1 MTAATSKRFSP
12 GLVLAMLMIAY
23 IFNFLD
29 RQLLGILAAPI
40 KSELELTDTQLGLLG
55 GLAFAALYSVLGV
68 PAALLADRTSRS
80 WVVTIALAIWSGF
93 TALCGLAAGFWQLF
107 LCRLGV
113 GVGEAGGLAPSYA
126 LIADYFPPGRRAR
139 ALGIYSMGVPIGL
152 AMGAMLGGYIA
163 QNVDWRTAFIVI
175 GLAGTAIAPMLKY
188 IVRDISRPAPAAR
201 VEAAR
206 VSAVFAILARKPSF
220 WLIAFAA
227 SMSSLCGNGLAF
239 WLPSVLIR
247 SFGFDLL
254 QVGMFAGSLL
264 LVGGAAGVYLGGV
277 LADKL
282 GWRDRGYYVKLP
294 AYAWLLSVPLFAAG
308 LLSASPMA
316 AWLLLLVPNG
326 LTILWLGPLATAI
339 QHLVPAHMRATASAS
354 YILIT
359 NLVGLGLGSL
369 VMGALSDGMTALYG
383 QEALRYAT
391 VACLVFY
398 LIAAALAM
406 LAIKPLRTDWVE
418 ETHD

>member
-1 MTAATSKRFSP
+1 MTPAASKRFSP

-23 IFNFLD
+23 ILNFLD
-29 RQLLGILAAPI
+29 RQLLGILATPI
-40 KSELELTDTQLGLLG
+40 KADLKLTDTQLGMLG
-55 GLAFAALYSVLGV
+55 GLAFAALYSILGV

-80 WVVTIALAIWSGF
+80 SVVAIALAIWSGF
-93 TALCGLAAGFWQLF
+93 TALCGLTAGFWQLF

-139 ALGIYSMGVPIGL
+139 ALGIYSMGVPVGL
-152 AMGAMLGGYIA
+152 ALGAMLGGYIA

-175 GLAGTAIAPMLKY
+175 GLAGIVIAPVLKY
-188 IVRDISRPAPAAR
+188 IVRDLPRPAPAIPF
-201 VEAAR
+201 EAAQ
-206 VSAVFAILARKPSF
+206 VGAVFAILARKPSF

-264 LVGGAAGVYLGGV
+264 LVGGVAGVYLGGV

-282 GWRDRGYYVKLP
+282 GGRDRGYYVKLP

-308 LLSASPMA
+308 LLSTWPLA

-369 VMGALSDGMTALYG
+369 TMGALSDGMTALYG
-383 QEALRYAT
+383 REALRYAT
-391 VACLVFY
+391 VACLIFY

-406 LAIKPLRTDWVE
+406 LAIRPLRTDWVE
-418 ETHD
+418 ERND